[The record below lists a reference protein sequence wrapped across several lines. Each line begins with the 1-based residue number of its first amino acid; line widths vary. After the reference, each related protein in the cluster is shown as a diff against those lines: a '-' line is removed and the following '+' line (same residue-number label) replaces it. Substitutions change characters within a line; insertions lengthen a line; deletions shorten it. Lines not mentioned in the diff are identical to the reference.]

1 MTNNELLLEISNMM
15 DVKIG
20 TLHQTVRD
28 EMKEMENN
36 LHGEITGLKNEMRSE
51 ISGMKSEISGM
62 QNEISGIK
70 NEISG
75 MKSEISGMKSEISGM
90 KSEMSGMKAD
100 IRALKMQNENDIIP
114 RLQNIESCYL
124 DTSKRFYMELGQMED
139 LKQDVDVLK
148 KVVAEHSEQLRKIS

>member
-28 EMKEMENN
+28 EMKEMENS
-36 LHGEITGLKNEMRSE
+36 LHGEITGLKKEMRSE

-75 MKSEISGMKSEISGM
+75 IKNEISGM

>member
-51 ISGMKSEISGM
+51 ISGMKSEIFGM
-62 QNEISGIK
+62 QNEIFGIK
-70 NEISG
+70 N
-75 MKSEISGMKSEISGM
+75 EISGM

-114 RLQNIESCYL
+114 RLQNIELCYL

>member
-1 MTNNELLLEISNMM
+1 MTGNELLLEISNMM

-51 ISGMKSEISGM
+51 ISGMKSEIFGM
-62 QNEISGIK
+62 QNEIFGIK
-70 NEISG
+70 N
-75 MKSEISGMKSEISGM
+75 EISGM

-114 RLQNIESCYL
+114 RLQNIESCYV

>member
-62 QNEISGIK
+62 QNEIFGIK

-75 MKSEISGMKSEISGM
+75 IKNEISGM